1 MSDVRSAAC
10 QSRGVTEHPVSPT
23 RTLAVFGISTAVMLG
38 VAVVASRSTTTAVAT
53 TTTTTSATTTAPLL
67 PDMVVMRDG
76 KPLQLAG
83 PRARPTLLHLW
94 ATWCGPCR
102 EELPAILEYG
112 RLGKVDVIA
121 LSVDDEWPS
130 VQAYFGATIPPEVA
144 WDPKIV
150 VEPTMG
156 VRSLP
161 TTFVVDT
168 DGRLR
173 RTLVGAQDWRS
184 PELRAGIDA
193 LAH

>member
-1 MSDVRSAAC
+1 M
-10 QSRGVTEHPVSPT
+10 
-23 RTLAVFGISTAVMLG
+23 I
-38 VAVVASRSTTTAVAT
+38 VV
-53 TTTTTSATTTAPLL
+53 
-67 PDMVVMRDG
+67 RDG
-76 KPLQLAG
+76 KPLPLAG

-112 RLGKVDVIA
+112 RAGTVDVIA
-121 LSVDDEWPS
+121 LSVDDEWPA

-144 WDPKIV
+144 WDPKVV

-161 TTFVVDT
+161 TTFVIDRN
-168 DGRLR
+168 GRVR
-173 RTLVGAQDWRS
+173 RTMVGAQDWQL

-193 LAH
+193 LAR